1 VNAQLVGRIRKGV
14 TETFKVR
21 GDEVVLGREP
31 GQGIAIPAEGVS
43 RHHARISWDGKT
55 HWIEDLKSTNG
66 TFLNGTQVTRERL
79 RHLDVVTLGRKV
91 DLIFVIRDEHAAPAV
106 REGILRATLIPGDA
120 DGTPYEIPVG
130 ETSLGRSS
138 TANVGTESGAVSKMH
153 ARIERTA
160 DQLMIQDL
168 GSSNGTF
175 VNGARVTVTSLQH
188 GDVVSLAGVVNY
200 RVEVERGQVAG
211 SGIYK
216 APALKTPGTP
226 EAPRYSEEW
235 KTRMDWS
242 SGERELIAEFRERLA
257 VADAERA
264 GTAKRPVTPPTQ
276 PTPAKRVVAPADRTD
291 PPLRP
296 QTAAPAK
303 TGAPAA
309 AAPPAK
315 AAAPAS
321 ASPPPKAAAPAPS
334 VAPPKVAPPAPPP
347 PAAAAAPAPP
357 LKPPAPPAPPPAPSA
372 APPPS
377 AAPAPSAPPAA
388 ARSAPEEEAPTLMS
402 PKALVTI
409 REVRLTGRDTTLS
422 VTAPGSYDIGRSRD
436 VALRVSDATVSRR
449 HARIILAD
457 DRRTAWVEHAG
468 GANGTRLNGAPV
480 LAPQPLSDGDTVDVG
495 ELPLKV
501 TVVRG

>member
-1 VNAQLVGRIRKGV
+1 MNAQLVGRIRKGI

-43 RHHARISWDGKT
+43 RNHARIVWDGKT

-91 DLIFVIRDEHAAPAV
+91 DLIFVIRDERAAPAV
-106 REGILRATLIPGDA
+106 REGILRAILIPEDA
-120 DGTPYEIPVG
+120 DSTPYEIPVG
-130 ETSLGRSS
+130 ETSLGRSP
-138 TANVGTESGAVSKMH
+138 TANVATESGAVSKMH

-175 VNGARVTVTSLQH
+175 VNGARVTVSSLQH

-216 APALKTPGTP
+216 APALKTSGTP
-226 EAPRYSEEW
+226 ETPRYSEEW

-242 SGERELIAEFRERLA
+242 SGERELIAEFRDRLA
-257 VADAERA
+257 AADVERA
-264 GTAKRPVTPPTQ
+264 ATGKTPVTPPT
-276 PTPAKRVVAPADRTD
+276 PPAGSPAKRVVPAADRTD
-291 PPLRP
+291 PPVRS
-296 QTAAPAK
+296 QTTAPVKAA
-303 TGAPAA
+303 APAA

-334 VAPPKVAPPAPPP
+334 VAPSKVAPPVPPP

-357 LKPPAPPAPPPAPSA
+357 LKPPAPPAPP
-372 APPPS
+372 
-377 AAPAPSAPPAA
+377 PAPSAPPAA

-480 LAPQPLSDGDTVDVG
+480 LAPQPLSDGDSVDVG

-501 TVVRG
+501 TIVRG